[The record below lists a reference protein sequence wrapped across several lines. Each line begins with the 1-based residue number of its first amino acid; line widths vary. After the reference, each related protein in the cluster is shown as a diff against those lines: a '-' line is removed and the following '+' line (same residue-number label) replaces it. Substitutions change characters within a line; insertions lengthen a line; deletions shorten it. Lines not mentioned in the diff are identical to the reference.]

1 MFQSFS
7 LEHLVELATFYQLAL
22 PLIYLKNRSQLIR
35 EIENYYKVFD
45 YAKR

>member
-7 LEHLVELATFYQLAL
+7 LEHLIELAAFYQLAL
-22 PLIYLKNRSQLIR
+22 PLIYLKSRSQLIR
-35 EIENYYKVFD
+35 EIENYYEVFE